1 MLSLGLSIETRHV
14 KVRSF
19 RARERKMKIAF
30 VGYPTQALL
39 PPYHGSMGVQTYT
52 IASALAKTCEVLVY
66 GLENKQMGA
75 KSGFYQGARY
85 RFFPSSFKDRLLFRG
100 RETLSS
106 VVQLSSPIS
115 SSNLLFPSFG
125 RQVAMDL
132 EKEQCD
138 IIHIQHC
145 SQYVPIVRAFN
156 PKAKIVLQIHA
167 EWFSQ
172 CHLAVIE
179 RRLRS
184 LDLLLTVS
192 DYLTGK
198 THRDIPALADRCET
212 MYNGIDTQEFN
223 REKDYALTARRNE
236 KRLLYLGGVWPHK
249 GAHVLLDAFEIVVGR
264 YPNVRL
270 DIVGPQGGTYPLE
283 ECFDLADETLL
294 PNIAPFFAKK
304 RLALLKGVLGFP
316 ATDQDTY
323 LGFLKAKLVG
333 ELAGKVTFHGF
344 LSRPE
349 LVDHYYDSDV
359 FVFPPIWN
367 EGFGCTPVE
376 AMAAGT
382 PVVVTRSGGIVETV
396 RDNETGFLVEKND
409 CRALAEAIIKLLEN
423 DVLRERMGRAARKRA
438 LEHFRWERIVAA
450 MHNRYQSLCRADST
464 VDNVTEHVHEHIC
477 KDLDYVV
484 PSQPH

>member
-1 MLSLGLSIETRHV
+1 
-14 KVRSF
+14 
-19 RARERKMKIAF
+19 MKIAF

-52 IASALAKTCEVLVY
+52 IASALAKSCEVLVY
-66 GLENKQMGA
+66 GLENKQVGA
-75 KSGFYQGARY
+75 KSGTYEGVRY
-85 RFFPSSFKDRLLFRG
+85 RFFPSSVKERLLFTGRG
-100 RETLSS
+100 FLSG

-138 IIHIQHC
+138 IIHVQHC
-145 SQYVPIVRAFN
+145 SQYVPIIRAFN

-172 CHLAVIE
+172 CNLAVIE

-192 DYLTGK
+192 DYLTRK

-212 MYNGIDTQEFN
+212 MYNGIDTQEFDH
-223 REKDYALTARRNE
+223 EKDYDAATRRKE

-264 YPNVRL
+264 YPQVRL
-270 DIVGPQGGTYPLE
+270 DIVGPQGGPYPLE
-283 ECFDLADETLL
+283 ECFDLTDQTLL
-294 PNIAPFFAKK
+294 PSVAPFFAKN
-304 RLALLKGVLGFP
+304 RIALLKAVLGFR

-323 LGFLKAKLVG
+323 LGFLKAKLAG
-333 ELAGKVTFHGF
+333 DLAGKVTFHGF

-396 RDNETGFLVEKND
+396 RDHETGFLVEKND
-409 CRALAEAIIKLLEN
+409 CHALAEAIRKLLEN
-423 DVLRERMGRAARKRA
+423 DALRERIGRAARKRA
-438 LEHFRWERIVAA
+438 LEHFRWDRIIAA
-450 MHNRYQSLCRADST
+450 MHDRYQSLCRVDST
-464 VDNVTEHVHEHIC
+464 TDTLRERVREAF
-477 KDLDYVV
+477 
-484 PSQPH
+484 